1 MIKQQMGR
9 REKGTDFFPLPCI
22 SFLIFNPLLSQTE
35 RRGEETP
42 QTHSPKQRKGLI
54 CTDVREQRISH
65 KVLQPLGKAHTQNKP
80 LPTSSQTRDPR
91 SCKFFQGEDQERI
104 WAGK

>member
-9 REKGTDFFPLPCI
+9 REKGTDFFPLPWFCI
-22 SFLIFNPLLSQTE
+22 FFLIFNPFPSQTE
-35 RRGEETP
+35 CRREETP

-65 KVLQPLGKAHTQNKP
+65 KVLQPLGKTHT
-80 LPTSSQTRDPR
+80 
-91 SCKFFQGEDQERI
+91 
-104 WAGK
+104 